1 MNLAPGM
8 KAVVAVEGQSVMVFV
23 TEANLASVFAGRP
36 YDPEKDAWGV
46 TQVYTYEQV
55 LAVVQKRQQPT
66 KTP

>member
-36 YDPEKDAWGV
+36 YNPETNTWDTA
-46 TQVYTYEQV
+46 QVYTYEQV
-55 LAVVQKRQQPT
+55 LGVVQKRQPPT
-66 KTP
+66 NTP